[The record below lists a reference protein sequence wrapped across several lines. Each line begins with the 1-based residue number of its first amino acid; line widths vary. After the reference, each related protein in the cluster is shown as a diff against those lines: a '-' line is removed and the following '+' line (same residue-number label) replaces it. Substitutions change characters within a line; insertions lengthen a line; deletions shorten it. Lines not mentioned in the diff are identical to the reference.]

1 MFALWYRNT
10 SYIVPTAITGNMRS
24 LNKVNFAILRRFGL
38 RYEPR
43 FTDLNEQLSEIYCAA
58 DPALYEHCLIQPSG
72 RIDLTTILDEKENID
87 CVVATLGL
95 KEITQGTLIR

>member
-1 MFALWYRNT
+1 VFDIWYRNT
-10 SYIVPTAITGNMRS
+10 SDIVPTAITGDMHS
-24 LNKVNFAILRRFGL
+24 LNKVNFAILHWFGP

-43 FTDLNEQLSEIYCAA
+43 FADLDAQLGEIYCAA

-72 RIDLTTILDEKENID
+72 RIDLLTILDGKENID